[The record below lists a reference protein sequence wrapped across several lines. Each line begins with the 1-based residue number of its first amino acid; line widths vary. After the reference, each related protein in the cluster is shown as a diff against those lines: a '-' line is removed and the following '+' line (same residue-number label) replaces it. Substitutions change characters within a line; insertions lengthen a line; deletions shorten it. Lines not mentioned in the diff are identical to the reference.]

1 MVVEEKFLRT
11 IDSYQLACYFDK
23 DKKIKDHITLDLGE
37 NYSVKNKSNYNN
49 NNYYNNN
56 YNNKNYQQKNHYNY
70 NQSYSNYN
78 KQPVMYEPE
87 K

>member
-37 NYSVKNKSNYNN
+37 NYSVKNKEEEAL
-49 NNYYNNN
+49 
-56 YNNKNYQQKNHYNY
+56 
-70 NQSYSNYN
+70 
-78 KQPVMYEPE
+78 PAP
-87 K
+87 